1 MKQEHNRLYLFSIC
15 ALLVLSTIIAYEQ
28 VRHNDFVSY
37 DDGIYVKENSHVK
50 DGITLK
56 SIIWAFTSSH
66 SANWH
71 PVTWLSHMLDCEIYG
86 LNPSGH
92 HLTSLLIHI
101 ANTLLLF
108 WVLRRMTG
116 TIWRSAFVAAA
127 FALHPL
133 HVESVAWAAE
143 RKDVLSGFFWMLTM
157 LAYVR
162 YAERPGVKRYML
174 VLLAFV
180 LGLMSKPMVVTL
192 PFVLLLLDW
201 WPLDR
206 IAKQGTKE
214 QQTTPA
220 CYKKKSLV
228 NLVVEK
234 VPMIVLSAI
243 SSVITFI
250 FQKTGGAGAVENVE
264 ARPFPIRIVNALGCY
279 FDYIVKMLY
288 PKGLAVLYLPPEK
301 MAIDAALL
309 AVIGAAVLLVVFG
322 RSRRWLVVGLLWYLG
337 TLVPVIGLVQVGF
350 QVMADRYTYLPSIGV
365 FIIVAWGAAEVFSK
379 LPHSKPALAA
389 AGAAAVVAMVI
400 VTRIQVGYW
409 RDNITL
415 YGHAV
420 AVTKN
425 NFMMYYN
432 YGTELCKL
440 GRYEE
445 GIQHLEETVRLRPA
459 FIPARYNIGL
469 LLLKQQRYN
478 EAIVCLTE
486 LLRIRPDHFRAY
498 GNLAAAYLALGR
510 YDEAIQNYK
519 EALRLQPDSPEA
531 RQNLEVALKLKEL
544 AQTNEDV
551 KNP

>member
-1 MKQEHNRLYLFSIC
+1 MKQTQNRLYIIFIC
-15 ALLVLSTIIAYEQ
+15 AVLVLSTVIAYEQ
-28 VRHNDFVSY
+28 LRKNGFVDY
-37 DDGIYVKENSHVK
+37 DDGVYVKENPHVIG
-50 DGITLK
+50 GIT
-56 SIIWAFTSSH
+56 SESVRWAFTTSH
-66 SANWH
+66 ARNWH

-108 WVLRRMTG
+108 WVLEKMTG

-143 RKDVLSGFFWMLTM
+143 RKDVLSGLFWMLTM

-162 YAERPGVKRYML
+162 YAERPGVRRYVL

-206 IAKQGTKE
+206 IERQKTTRTE
-214 QQTTPA
+214 QRKYPKATLLH
-220 CYKKKSLV
+220 LV
-228 NLVVEK
+228 IEK
-234 VPMIVLSAI
+234 IPLIVLSAI
-243 SSVITFI
+243 FSIITFI
-250 FQKTGGAGAVENVE
+250 FQKCGGAGAFESVE
-264 ARPFPIRIVNALGCY
+264 ARPFPIRIIDALGSY
-279 FDYIVKMLY
+279 FNYIVKIFF
-288 PKGLAVLYLPPEK
+288 PEGLAVLYLPSEK
-301 MAIDAALL
+301 MEFGAAVL
-309 AVIGAAVLLVVFG
+309 AVIGVAVLLVFFG
-322 RSRRWLVVGLLWYLG
+322 RGRRWLVVGLLWYLG

-365 FIIVAWGAAEVFSK
+365 FIIVAWGAAEIFSK
-379 LPHSKPALAA
+379 LPHSKPALSA
-389 AGAAAVVAMVI
+389 AGTAAVVAMMV

-425 NFMMYYN
+425 NFMMHYN

-440 GRYEE
+440 GRYDE
-445 GIQHLEETVRLRPA
+445 GMQHLEETVRLRPA

-498 GNLAAAYLALGR
+498 GNLAAAYLAIGK

-544 AQTNEDV
+544 AKTNGDV
-551 KNP
+551 KKPQ